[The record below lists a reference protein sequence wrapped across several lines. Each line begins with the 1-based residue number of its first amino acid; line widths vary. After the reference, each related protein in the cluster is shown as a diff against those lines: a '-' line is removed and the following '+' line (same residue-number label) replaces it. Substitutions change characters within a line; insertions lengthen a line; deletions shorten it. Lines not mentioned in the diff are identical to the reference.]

1 MLAMEEITNMERE
14 FKTLL
19 ETTTYL
25 LENQEELQ
33 QKYDQESMELEE
45 AKRNATTYMLKYEQL
60 IVSGHPNHKVH
71 VLICAGFACRMNSRG
86 SQ

>member
-1 MLAMEEITNMERE
+1 MVETTLEEEMMLAMEEITNMERE

-25 LENQEELQ
+25 LENHEELQ
-33 QKYDQESMELEE
+33 QRHDQETIELEE

-60 IVSGHPNHKVH
+60 IVSINPNHIV
-71 VLICAGFACRMNSRG
+71 MS
-86 SQ
+86 